1 MDSYTH
7 IEKELNMLPQWYMES
22 VITGGVGR
30 EAFIDR
36 MVRKGIS
43 QAQVVVCLER
53 IVAKSTGDI
62 ERLQA
67 ITIAEPKVDTIMHE
81 AFEQHERVLELAKA
95 HIIEIQVASG
105 KSLDDAYAYEP
116 TKVEHNQALKVVR
129 HKHNLTTNKH
139 EVMLGHI
146 NETLENAKHIYGRP
160 DLTKT
165 EILKACRKD
174 KGEWRKAASEVL
186 VFLTGRGMI
195 MKVGSRYCH
204 TTNKMRMVETDFT
217 RKVFECL
224 YVGPKS
230 INGIVKHIGYDN
242 VYGRK
247 KVRQTLDFLVKEG
260 LVITNNYRWA
270 QNGVTS

>member
-1 MDSYTH
+1 
-7 IEKELNMLPQWYMES
+7 MLPQWDMES
-22 VITGGVGR
+22 VMTGGVGR

-36 MVRKGIS
+36 MVKRGIS
-43 QAQVVVCLER
+43 QAQVMVCLER

-62 ERLQA
+62 DRLR
-67 ITIAEPKVDTIMHE
+67 IIDSTSTKEESVMHK
-81 AFEQHERVLELAKA
+81 AFEQHEKVLGLAKL
-95 HIIEIQVASG
+95 HIIESQIASG
-105 KSLDDAYAYEP
+105 KSEDEAIAYEP
-116 TKVEHNQALKVVR
+116 TKIEHNQALRIVR
-129 HKHNLTTNKH
+129 HRHNLTTNKH

-146 NETLENAKHIYGRP
+146 GETLENARVIYGRP

-165 EILKACRKD
+165 EILKACCKD
-174 KGEWRKAASEVL
+174 KGEWRKAASDVL
-186 VFLTGRGMI
+186 AFLAGRGI
-195 MKVGSRYCH
+195 IIKVGSRYCH
-204 TTNKMRMVETDFT
+204 SDNKVRMVETDFT

-224 YVGPKS
+224 YSGPKS

-270 QNGVTS
+270 QNGVSS

>member
-1 MDSYTH
+1 
-7 IEKELNMLPQWYMES
+7 MLPKWDMDS

-36 MVRKGIS
+36 MVDRGIS
-43 QAQVVVCLER
+43 PAQVVVCLER

-67 ITIAEPKVDTIMHE
+67 ISRTTPTVESIMQT
-81 AFEQHERVLELAKA
+81 AFEQHEQVLEEAKA
-95 HIIEIQVASG
+95 HIIQAQVLSG
-105 KSLDDAYAYEP
+105 QSLDEAYAYEP
-116 TKVEHNQALKVVR
+116 TKTEHNQALRIVR
-129 HKHNLTTNKH
+129 HKRGLSTDKH

-186 VFLTGRGMI
+186 GFLAGRGMI
-195 MKVGSRYCH
+195 IKVGSRYCH
-204 TTNKMRMVETDFT
+204 ANNKLRMVETDFT

-224 YVGPKS
+224 YAEPKS

-247 KVRQTLDFLVKEG
+247 KVRQTLDFLVNEG

-270 QNGVTS
+270 QNGVSS